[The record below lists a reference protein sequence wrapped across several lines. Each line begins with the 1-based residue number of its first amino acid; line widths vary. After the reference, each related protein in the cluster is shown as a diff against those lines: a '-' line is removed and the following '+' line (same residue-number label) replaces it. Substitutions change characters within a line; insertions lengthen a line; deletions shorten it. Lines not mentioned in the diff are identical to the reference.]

1 MRSNG
6 ISHHEEEL
14 SKPTFGEKFGRS
26 SKESDLNLTSDM
38 GKGHHRN
45 HQEKSNLNQEF
56 PADLRPLGFK
66 RHADPELSK
75 TPKQPPA
82 SLAKVRERLV
92 KNGGSNGAAN
102 AGTTENIIRGVLGLI
117 DRDQFE
123 EYLKNPPYIK
133 LMKKGKNLKQFR
145 RLFLAQELRIQ
156 GENVNGTVPTKG
168 EQSDSK
174 AIWVNKF
181 SVNGKYMA
189 AGSKD
194 GSIWIWKVL
203 SSPVERWEMD
213 YKEEIHA
220 AVKRKTSI
228 LQQHH
233 NSNLPSNGSSSNL
246 SKKGQKL
253 AEKNGKETEK
263 LSEKLSA
270 TNLYAPVFKPQP
282 YRIYREHGSSVLD
295 LDWSQNGFLV
305 SASMDKAVK
314 LWHVER
320 EQSLKTFLHPDFV
333 TCIKFYPLDDRF
345 FVSGCLDH
353 KCRMWSIL
361 DDEVIFEFD
370 CEDLITS
377 MVLTPET
384 GDYTILGTFNGYIY
398 ILETYGLRL
407 VSSFHVKDKETQNH
421 HVSQGLSPGSKH
433 HHGPRV
439 TYLQYFKSPNDESS
453 KLMTVSN
460 DSRVRIFDLKTKKCV
475 EILRGFESGASQHS
489 AQLVTSSSQAIV
501 VSGSNDHWVY
511 GWKLQ
516 SASIPSDK
524 LERNAT
530 SKRSGSIKRS
540 GSLRNLLNKNKSKT
554 VPESLGTDFKND
566 NNGRHNHR
574 THNPLNLKN
583 IIKHGHNNGSDQ
595 YIKNNYS
602 ISFHAHHSPVTTAN
616 LAPPETS
623 KALSLSNDLIC
634 ELSSLLY
641 KNDDEL
647 GLVGISKN
655 LQKSSNDTSDDSDV
669 EPTDWDSSIN
679 LPNDRVVPSSID
691 AIGTILITTDTTGLI
706 RIFRADMP
714 SAIRRRVLNRLENP
728 PQNENPHKN
737 KSGSTD
743 SLTSIQNVARSNSL
757 NGGIN
762 GLSSPQTA
770 NGHNSSTFSP
780 QSASDSF
787 NQPRP
792 PLRNRRSCSVFRNAL
807 LSQSNTSI
815 ASLKRSS
822 LSSNPG
828 EGDRGRSNSS
838 VGHRLRC
845 DVCGGTKFNLLSRGS
860 FSGRENGY
868 YCTDCSTMNNSFR

>member
-1 MRSNG
+1 M
-6 ISHHEEEL
+6 
-14 SKPTFGEKFGRS
+14 
-26 SKESDLNLTSDM
+26 
-38 GKGHHRN
+38 
-45 HQEKSNLNQEF
+45 
-56 PADLRPLGFK
+56 
-66 RHADPELSK
+66 
-75 TPKQPPA
+75 
-82 SLAKVRERLV
+82 
-92 KNGGSNGAAN
+92 
-102 AGTTENIIRGVLGLI
+102 
-117 DRDQFE
+117 
-123 EYLKNPPYIK
+123 
-133 LMKKGKNLKQFR
+133 
-145 RLFLAQELRIQ
+145 
-156 GENVNGTVPTKG
+156 
-168 EQSDSK
+168 
-174 AIWVNKF
+174 
-181 SVNGKYMA
+181 
-189 AGSKD
+189 
-194 GSIWIWKVL
+194 
-203 SSPVERWEMD
+203 
-213 YKEEIHA
+213 
-220 AVKRKTSI
+220 
-228 LQQHH
+228 
-233 NSNLPSNGSSSNL
+233 
-246 SKKGQKL
+246 
-253 AEKNGKETEK
+253 
-263 LSEKLSA
+263 
-270 TNLYAPVFKPQP
+270 
-282 YRIYREHGSSVLD
+282 
-295 LDWSQNGFLV
+295 
-305 SASMDKAVK
+305 
-314 LWHVER
+314 
-320 EQSLKTFLHPDFV
+320 
-333 TCIKFYPLDDRF
+333 
-345 FVSGCLDH
+345 
-353 KCRMWSIL
+353 
-361 DDEVIFEFD
+361 
-370 CEDLITS
+370 
-377 MVLTPET
+377 
-384 GDYTILGTFNGYIY
+384 
-398 ILETYGLRL
+398 
-407 VSSFHVKDKETQNH
+407 
-421 HVSQGLSPGSKH
+421 
-433 HHGPRV
+433 
-439 TYLQYFKSPNDESS
+439 
-453 KLMTVSN
+453 
-460 DSRVRIFDLKTKKCV
+460 
-475 EILRGFESGASQHS
+475 
-489 AQLVTSSSQAIV
+489 
-501 VSGSNDHWVY
+501 
-511 GWKLQ
+511 
-516 SASIPSDK
+516 
-524 LERNAT
+524 
-530 SKRSGSIKRS
+530 
-540 GSLRNLLNKNKSKT
+540 
-554 VPESLGTDFKND
+554 
-566 NNGRHNHR
+566 
-574 THNPLNLKN
+574 KN